1 MKFMVTPD
9 IDDAK
14 KSQLADTV
22 IAGRGRARQ
31 GKRERKKE
39 SRKKANY
46 CRIVKELKTRNEP
59 CGAVFN
65 VSRYR
70 DEINNIQI
78 GGGNVSEGNRRAGRC
93 DTRGSCREKR
103 RSINKSMKLTKAND
117 RASKAC
123 VHARA
128 CDLAKRDR
136 FRCVVCRGIAES
148 AGVHEDASKLS
159 ARR

>member
-22 IAGRGRARQ
+22 IAGRGTAERARGRQ

-39 SRKKANY
+39 SWKKANY
-46 CRIVKELKTRNEP
+46 CRIVKKLKTRNEP

-70 DEINNIQI
+70 DEINNMQI
-78 GGGNVSEGNRRAGRC
+78 GGGTCRRETDVPADAIRVGRV
-93 DTRGSCREKR
+93 GKREE
-103 RSINKSMKLTKAND
+103 
-117 RASKAC
+117 
-123 VHARA
+123 V
-128 CDLAKRDR
+128 
-136 FRCVVCRGIAES
+136 
-148 AGVHEDASKLS
+148 
-159 ARR
+159 

>member
-22 IAGRGRARQ
+22 IAGRGTAERARARQ

-39 SRKKANY
+39 SWKKANY
-46 CRIVKELKTRNEP
+46 CRIVKKLKTRNEP

-70 DEINNIQI
+70 DEINNMQI
-78 GGGNVSEGNRRAGRC
+78 GGGTCPEGNRRAGRC

-117 RASKAC
+117 RASKR
-123 VHARA
+123 VYTRARA
-128 CDLAKRDR
+128 T
-136 FRCVVCRGIAES
+136 
-148 AGVHEDASKLS
+148 
-159 ARR
+159 

>member
-22 IAGRGRARQ
+22 IAGRGTAERARARQ

-39 SRKKANY
+39 LRKKANY
-46 CRIVKELKTRNEP
+46 CRIVKKLKTRNEP

-70 DEINNIQI
+70 DEINNMQI
-78 GGGNVSEGNRRAGRC
+78 GGGTCRRETDVPADAIRVGRV
-93 DTRGSCREKR
+93 GKREE
-103 RSINKSMKLTKAND
+103 
-117 RASKAC
+117 
-123 VHARA
+123 V
-128 CDLAKRDR
+128 
-136 FRCVVCRGIAES
+136 
-148 AGVHEDASKLS
+148 
-159 ARR
+159 